1 MFLNIVVAALLL
13 MLTCGIHV
21 LGMVL
26 VMHLLRTEGG
36 PIRKWLRRV
45 RAYQI
50 GETVLVLFNASIL
63 EVLLWAGTYMALGEI
78 NDLEPAF
85 YFSMVTFTTLGYG
98 DIVLDERWRLLASF
112 EAATGIIMFG
122 WTTAILL
129 AAVQS
134 TYFGKKFGKPAPPK
148 GSSEIGTEVK

>member
-1 MFLNIVVAALLL
+1 MFLNIVVAACLLVA
-13 MLTCGIHV
+13 TCVIHI
-21 LGMVL
+21 LGMAV
-26 VMHLLRTEGG
+26 VMHLLRKEGG
-36 PIRKWLRRV
+36 LLRKWVRRRL
-45 RAYQI
+45 RAYVI
-50 GETVLVLFNASIL
+50 AETVLVMFNVSIL
-63 EVLLWAGTYMALGEI
+63 EVLLWAAAYMALGEI

-122 WTTAILL
+122 WTTALVL

-134 TYFGKKFGKPAPPK
+134 TYFGKKFGKP
-148 GSSEIGTEVK
+148 SS

>member
-1 MFLNIVVAALLL
+1 MFLNIVVAACLLV
-13 MLTCGIHV
+13 MTCVIHI
-21 LGMVL
+21 LGMAL
-26 VMHLLRTEGG
+26 VMHLLRREGG
-36 PIRKWLRRV
+36 PVRKWFRRL
-45 RAYQI
+45 RAYMI
-50 GETVLVLFNASIL
+50 AETVLVMFNVSIL
-63 EVLLWAGTYMALGEI
+63 EVLLWAAAYMALGEI

-122 WTTAILL
+122 WTTALVL

-134 TYFGKKFGKPAPPK
+134 TYFGKKFGKP
-148 GSSEIGTEVK
+148 SS